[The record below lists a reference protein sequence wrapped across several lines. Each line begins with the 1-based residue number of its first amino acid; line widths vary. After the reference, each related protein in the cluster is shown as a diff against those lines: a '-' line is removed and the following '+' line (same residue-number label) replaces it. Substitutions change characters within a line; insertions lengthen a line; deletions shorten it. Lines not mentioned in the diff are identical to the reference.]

1 MLYPTELRARHRHL
15 IANADGRVVW
25 QVKASVVF
33 WTGMDRS
40 VVAMPIVDFDF
51 SFHQHA
57 SPAIREN
64 SIADGRPLPGARILQ
79 PSLQLGHVGCLNE
92 PVLVSLG

>member
-25 QVKASVVF
+25 QGEASVVV
-33 WTGMDRS
+33 WTGMDHA
-40 VVAMPIVDFDF
+40 VVAMPIVNFDF

-64 SIADGRPLPGARILQ
+64 PVADGRPLASARVLQ
-79 PSLQLGHVGCLNE
+79 PPFQLGHVGCLNE
-92 PVLVSLG
+92 PVLVSLR